1 MRSPNS
7 GLNLKNFGV
16 NLTAKRKGKM
26 NKDENL
32 AVPRRMELNAE
43 EKILCE
49 SELVHTVHKEVR
61 VALCILILFLYAS
74 DKGFDV
80 GVFWFVMMTSC
91 VFFFFIFAQQS
102 VKTAK
107 AKKLYVTNKRFITQR
122 DTVGIGDVYFRY
134 LETSGGDIIAFKTHI
149 YFYENKRFL
158 FYCVVDKESDEYK
171 NLIKT
176 IYDIS
181 KNEHILGER
190 LPYFVNRK
198 LVNP

>member
-1 MRSPNS
+1 
-7 GLNLKNFGV
+7 
-16 NLTAKRKGKM
+16 M
-26 NKDENL
+26 NEDENL
-32 AVPRRMELNAE
+32 VAPKWMELNAD

-49 SELVHTVHKEVR
+49 FELAHTVHKEVR
-61 VALCILILFLYAS
+61 AALCLLILLLYAG

-80 GVFWFVMMTSC
+80 GTFWVAMTAGC
-91 VFFFFIFAQQS
+91 VFFFFIFARQS

-107 AKKLYVTNKRFITQR
+107 AKKLYVTNKRFITER
-122 DTVGIGDVYFRY
+122 GDTVDIGDVYFRY
-134 LETSGGDIIAFKTHI
+134 LETSGDDIIAFKTQI